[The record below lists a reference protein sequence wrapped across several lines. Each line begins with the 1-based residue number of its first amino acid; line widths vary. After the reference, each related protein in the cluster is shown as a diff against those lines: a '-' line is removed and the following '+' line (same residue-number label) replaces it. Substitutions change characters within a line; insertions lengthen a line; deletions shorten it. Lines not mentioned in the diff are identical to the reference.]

1 MRKSNS
7 TFSTFSCRI
16 VELPVIPGFSRVRSP
31 LRPLFS
37 ILHDFDLVFNHG
49 RTKKLGGSVAGLT
62 APSGA
67 AFFVLAPVEIC
78 RVNRFFFLLDFP
90 LVVTA
95 PLFLYLKYSKKGG
108 RGSKAVLHKKP
119 REKICAQLLWEASR
133 CRGEVQAG
141 GSGKNGASAKSKACS
156 RWTAGFARSAM
167 RLGRL
172 AGDHR
177 SMLPLSLPLMT

>member
-90 LVVTA
+90 LV
-95 PLFLYLKYSKKGG
+95 FEMHQLKNLLAVRRREERRSVSIWDRGTPSHVKGDSLL
-108 RGSKAVLHKKP
+108 RALASSPVSSQSRDRRRALP
-119 REKICAQLLWEASR
+119 RATSEETEGVFRSFSISLILPVER
-133 CRGEVQAG
+133 PV
-141 GSGKNGASAKSKACS
+141 CS
-156 RWTAGFARSAM
+156 CSCFIVRPS
-167 RLGRL
+167 
-172 AGDHR
+172 
-177 SMLPLSLPLMT
+177 S

>member
-78 RVNRFFFLLDFP
+78 RIDRVFFLLDLP
-90 LVVTA
+90 LVLEVDEVED
-95 PLFLYLKYSKKGG
+95 LLSMG
-108 RGSKAVLHKKP
+108 RREEPVHGDKIHLVLGQ
-119 REKICAQLLWEASR
+119 R
-133 CRGEVQAG
+133 
-141 GSGKNGASAKSKACS
+141 
-156 RWTAGFARSAM
+156 
-167 RLGRL
+167 
-172 AGDHR
+172 
-177 SMLPLSLPLMT
+177 